1 MNDNAM
7 AEAFFATPECELLDR
22 RSFRSR
28 AEGGV
33 AVFHFVEGF
42 YTPTGRQSALGYLSP
57 PRIRNRSHG
66 REQLIPTR
74 NPCTEAGQLQFQPAS
89 ATRSGGHHHALMHH
103 GEGA

>member
-28 AEGGV
+28 AEGRV

-42 YTPTGRQSALGYLSP
+42 YTRPGASRPWATSRPLEY
-57 PRIRNRSHG
+57 
-66 REQLIPTR
+66 
-74 NPCTEAGQLQFQPAS
+74 EAGAM
-89 ATRSGGHHHALMHH
+89 AGNN
-103 GEGA
+103 